1 MALVLLAM
9 GFAIVG
15 VFLPLTLYYQSV
27 LGLSAFDAGLAIAPQ
42 PLAMMLLSGVAAPLA
57 ARYAKYILVVGLT
70 LFAVGM
76 AYIAW
81 TAQVTS
87 NRWLFVPGLV
97 IAGAGMAGNWTPGFC
112 LAARGPGTQIARAA
126 SAVTRT

>member
-1 MALVLLAM
+1 PAQGWWVVASLGGLHGWELPAVDAGLP
-9 GFAIVG
+9 GVG
-15 VFLPLTLYYQSV
+15 VRHRGGVRPLTLDCQSV
-27 LGLSAFDAGLAIAPQ
+27 LGLGAFDAGLAIAPQ

-57 ARYAKYILVVGLT
+57 ARYAKYILVAGLT

-87 NRWLFVPGLV
+87 NRWLFLPGLV
-97 IAGAGMAGNWTPGFC
+97 IAGVGMAGIW
-112 LAARGPGTQIARAA
+112 
-126 SAVTRT
+126 

>member
-1 MALVLLAM
+1 
-9 GFAIVG
+9 
-15 VFLPLTLYYQSV
+15 
-27 LGLSAFDAGLAIAPQ
+27 
-42 PLAMMLLSGVAAPLA
+42 MMLLSGVAAPLA

-97 IAGAGMAGNWTPGFC
+97 IAGAGMAGIWAPGFKP
-112 LAARGPGTQIARAA
+112 AARGLQTQIARGGPRG
-126 SAVTRT
+126 VTTGAGVWAGVGGAGAGAPLPKKLAPHPPNPARW